1 MNSFSAL
8 VLINQVANWQRV
20 QNPNY
25 FLWYEKEPGLT
36 FGAKS
41 YAAEKQSSLFI
52 KQILCE
58 REEGGNFIFA
68 FLVLTSECFIAE
80 SNKVPLFLLVKST

>member
-58 REEGGNFIFA
+58 REEGGI
-68 FLVLTSECFIAE
+68 LYL
-80 SNKVPLFLLVKST
+80 LFWF